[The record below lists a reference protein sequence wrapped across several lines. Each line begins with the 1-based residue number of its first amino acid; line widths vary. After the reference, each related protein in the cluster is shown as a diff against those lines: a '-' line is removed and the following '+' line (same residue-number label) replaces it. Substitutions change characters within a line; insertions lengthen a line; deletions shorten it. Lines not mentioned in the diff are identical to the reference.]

1 MPIEKRRG
9 QGPAFPLNIDSH
21 AQCPLLACCK
31 QLLSAP
37 KREFRKCRFPKSLP
51 LFFSFSFCQV
61 QLQGFQGG
69 KVASELFRRWKV
81 LLSEGGE
88 ELQMLQAREAEL
100 RQSPEEKGETLRN

>member
-1 MPIEKRRG
+1 M
-9 QGPAFPLNIDSH
+9 
-21 AQCPLLACCK
+21 
-31 QLLSAP
+31 
-37 KREFRKCRFPKSLP
+37 
-51 LFFSFSFCQV
+51 

-81 LLSEGGE
+81 SLSEGGE